1 MKNDIIL
8 TEQTIRLKARIRNI
22 DGDLVSPQSIE
33 FELKKPD
40 ETEYTVYNII
50 SNPTV
55 INESLGVY
63 YIDID
68 VDIPGRY
75 EYSWFTYGDPH
86 TSAKSFFEAQDARY
100 L

>member
-40 ETEYTVYNII
+40 ETEYTAYTIV